1 MSETLA
7 YIESYFKGELS
18 TPEKQAFENRC
29 EADPTFAEDVAF
41 YIQVRAGLKQEL
53 YTQKKKEF
61 AEQYRELASRP
72 QPAGQTTVRRLFP
85 YIAAAVAA
93 CLLFFVVRQI
103 FFKSESSQE
112 LAENYIQKNIV
123 TLGIPMGST
132 KDSLD
137 LGVTQFNQKNYQ
149 QAEVIFKALTSSSTE
164 GAEAIKNL
172 GMVYLVTGKYDQAIN
187 QFETLSKNTNLYAN
201 PGLFYE
207 AVSLM
212 KRNQAGDEAR
222 AKNLLEEVIRQD
234 LPGKKEA
241 ELWIQKL

>member
-7 YIESYFKGELS
+7 YIESYFNGELS
-18 TPEKQAFENRC
+18 TPEKHTFENRC
-29 EADPTFAEDVAF
+29 EADPSFAEDVAF
-41 YIQVRAGLKQEL
+41 YIQMRAGLKQKL
-53 YTQKKKEF
+53 YQQKKKEF
-61 AEQYRELASRP
+61 AEQYKELASRP
-72 QPAGQTTVRRLFP
+72 PVVKQPVIRKLFP
-85 YIAAAVAA
+85 YIAAAIAA
-93 CLLFFVVRQI
+93 CLLLFVIRQF
-103 FFKSESSQE
+103 FFKPDSSQE

-137 LGVTQFNQKNYQ
+137 LGVAQFNQKNYQ
-149 QAEVIFKALTSSSTE
+149 QAEVIFKALTSSSAE
-164 GAEAIKNL
+164 GAEAIKDL
-172 GMVYLVTGKYDQAIN
+172 GIVYLVTGKYDQAVN

-212 KRNQAGDEAR
+212 KRDQPGDKTK
-222 AKNLLEEVIRQD
+222 AKSILEEVIRQD